1 MPPTGLVVC
10 LTRCEGVRG
19 FPALFAAALASEGC
33 PWYPE
38 YVVYEEHMPYG
49 QGQFYCQVRVLNED
63 GDRIQHQH
71 AGVGMT
77 VEQAVQEAAFN
88 GLSVYRGYNE
98 YLDNPISDFYHFPAA
113 DEGQEGCFVA
123 RYTDPSSE
131 PDPSRRALI
140 EMVRALDLRARQ
152 WYLYTVA
159 ARDSHR
165 NTLTAL
171 EEYVH
176 AGVVSPDLLS
186 PMPMDLP
193 HFMDSPRVGGTI
205 PPQIGR
211 ASCRERV

>member
-33 PWYPE
+33 RWYPE

-63 GDRIQHQH
+63 GDRVQFQH

-77 VEQAVQEAAFN
+77 VDQAVQEAAFN
-88 GLSVYRGYNE
+88 GLSVYRGYND
-98 YLDNPISDFYHFPAA
+98 YLANPISDFYHFPAA
-113 DEGQEGCFVA
+113 DEGQEGCYVA
-123 RYTDPSSE
+123 RYSDPSTE
-131 PDPSRRALI
+131 PDQSHRALV

-159 ARDSHR
+159 SRESHR
-165 NTLTAL
+165 NT
-171 EEYVH
+171 
-176 AGVVSPDLLS
+176 P
-186 PMPMDLP
+186 
-193 HFMDSPRVGGTI
+193 I
-205 PPQIGR
+205 
-211 ASCRERV
+211 